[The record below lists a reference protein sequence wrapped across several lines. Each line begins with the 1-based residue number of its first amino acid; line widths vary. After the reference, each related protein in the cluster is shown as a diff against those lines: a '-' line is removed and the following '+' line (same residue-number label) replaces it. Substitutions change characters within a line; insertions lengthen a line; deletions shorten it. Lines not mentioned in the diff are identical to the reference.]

1 MSFQIL
7 PATAS
12 DGPAIA
18 RIIVRSYM
26 NDAFAKSMYKTF
38 TAEDRIESCK
48 ARFPR
53 NLTSKNSWHLKVVDE
68 TGEIISYSRW
78 NLPEELWQIL
88 RKEYADKLEE
98 VSAEDKERY
107 DQEYAKNHI
116 DGWPIGINKEMVL
129 PMETSMAEARKL
141 FPTEPSIC

>member
-1 MSFQIL
+1 MTFQIL
-7 PATAS
+7 PATVS

-26 NDAFAKSMYKTF
+26 DDAFAKACYKTF

-53 NLTSKNSWHLKVVDE
+53 SLTSKNSWHLKVVDE
-68 TGEIISYSRW
+68 NGETISYSRW
-78 NLPEELWQIL
+78 KLPEELWQTL
-88 RKEYADKLEE
+88 RKENADMIEE

-107 DQEYAKNHI
+107 EQEYAKNHI
-116 DGWPIGINKEMVL
+116 DDWPIGINKDMVM
-129 PMETSMAEARKL
+129 PMEASMDEARKM
-141 FPTEPSIC
+141 FPTGPSIC